1 MRLHSPAITGSL
13 TVSGS
18 INIQG
23 DSISTY
29 KTDFYTGGLTPSH
42 YFGRNTSN
50 NAFPIATFNHAGGAS
65 FFIVKTK
72 ISGSINTTGSFGM
85 VGVLNAAPESKLHI
99 GGANLGG
106 VGNAFMVRGDNGD
119 VARILAGATGAGR
132 ALMVGH

>member
-1 MRLHSPAITGSL
+1 MRLHSPTITGSL

-50 NAFPIATFNHAGGAS
+50 DAFPIATFNHAGGTS
-65 FFIVKTK
+65 FSLEKQ
-72 ISGSINTTGSFGM
+72 
-85 VGVLNAAPESKLHI
+85 
-99 GGANLGG
+99 
-106 VGNAFMVRGDNGD
+106 R
-119 VARILAGATGAGR
+119 
-132 ALMVGH
+132 